1 MNKLGD
7 ALQNPGT
14 SKRVEELLRVIK

>member
-7 ALQNPGT
+7 AVLISGQ
-14 SKRVEELLRVIK
+14 